1 MLEEF
6 RHVLRII
13 SKVKIGRS
21 PTQNKQIIICN
32 EAAICFSCGRN

>member
-1 MLEEF
+1 MLTEF
-6 RHVLRII
+6 RYVLPII
-13 SKVKIGRS
+13 FKVKIGSS